1 MQLIQLLVIQYNA
14 HNDINSYYVDGVSIT
29 RGSPCQRVWT
39 LMAGLIK
46 AIVFVRMVVTIVLVL
61 KVVYIIKTQ
70 LFSLSLVMT
79 TAVNLVILLLMDHF
93 SIFST
98 LLIHCGTY
106 SSLEGA
112 WCTAP
117 GLPWFHKVLN
127 ITITDYIP

>member
-39 LMAGLIK
+39 LMAGLIE

-61 KVVYIIKTQ
+61 KVVLKTQ

-79 TAVNLVILLLMDHF
+79 TTVNLVILLLMDHF
-93 SIFST
+93 RKFST
-98 LLIHCGTY
+98 LLIHCGM
-106 SSLEGA
+106 
-112 WCTAP
+112 
-117 GLPWFHKVLN
+117 
-127 ITITDYIP
+127 